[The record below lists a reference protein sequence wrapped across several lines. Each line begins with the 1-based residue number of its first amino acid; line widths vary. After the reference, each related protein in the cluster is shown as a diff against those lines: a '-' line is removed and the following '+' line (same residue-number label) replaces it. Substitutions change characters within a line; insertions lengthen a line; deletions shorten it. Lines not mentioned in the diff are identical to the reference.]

1 MIKKI
6 HLMVLVLLITAG
18 SAYSQQHKV
27 GYINPQAVLEAL
39 PEREVI
45 ERRISQLIQ
54 EKEQEYEVEI
64 REFQEEL
71 VAFREAS
78 ERMSQEN
85 RTREENRLRQKDQ
98 NLTQRL
104 NVLQRE
110 IQQRQNELM
119 QPLMIEIEEAIAS
132 VAKEQGLDYVLNQET
147 GNAQPIIVFS
157 SAMAKSN
164 LDITQKVINK
174 LTQ

>member
-6 HLMVLVLLITAG
+6 NLMVLILLVTAG
-18 SAYSQQHKV
+18 SAYSQHKV
-27 GYINPQAVLEAL
+27 GYINPQSVLEAL

-78 ERMSQEN
+78 ESMNQEA
-85 RTREENRLRQKDQ
+85 RTAEEDRLRQRDQ
-98 NLTQRL
+98 QLTQRL

-110 IQQRQNELM
+110 VQQRQNELM
-119 QPLMIEIEEAIAS
+119 QPLMIEIEEAIAEI
-132 VAKEQGLDYVLNQET
+132 AAQEGLDYVLNQET

-157 SAMAKSN
+157 SALAKSN

>member
-1 MIKKI
+1 MIKKT
-6 HLMVLVLLITAG
+6 HLMVLILLITAG
-18 SAYSQQHKV
+18 SAYSQHKV

-45 ERRISQLIQ
+45 ERRISELIQ

-78 ERMSQEN
+78 EGMSQEN
-85 RTREENRLRQKDQ
+85 RTSEENRLRQRDQ
-98 NLTQRL
+98 QLNQRL
-104 NVLQRE
+104 TVLQRE
-110 IQQRQNELM
+110 VQQRQNELM
-119 QPLMIEIEEAIAS
+119 QPLMIEIEEAIAA
-132 VAKEQGLDYVLNQET
+132 VAAEQGLDYVLNQET